1 VHDAVDQRCG
11 DGLVA
16 EDAAQPLKG
25 RLEVRISEACS
36 YRDETSWK
44 NRFAASCSKGR

>member
-1 VHDAVDQRCG
+1 MDDAVDHGGG

-16 EDAAQPLKG
+16 EDAAPAAEGQ
-25 RLEVRISEACS
+25 VRGEDQRGVFVAA
-36 YRDETSWK
+36 ETSWK